1 MTRVTEKQGCQLK
14 NLNCNEI
21 RIHCIIWLKCSIYWR
36 YSPSIKSLAKMPLG
50 HFVTTIEMTD
60 YSGQKPMEPTSRFAK
75 GWKMKAISES
85 VSFFSK
91 IISLTSNC
99 QLRRS
104 KYLTVGRIVFRL
116 FHPEKTEHRVVVLY
130 STWFFVIFGS
140 PTIRVPGIP
149 SEWGINCDWFDHDG
163 SSSVYS
169 CLGFQYIRT
178 ISLLLFQV
186 SKSKGA

>member
-21 RIHCIIWLKCSIYWR
+21 RIHCIIWLKCSIHWR
-36 YSPSIKSLAKMPLG
+36 YSPSIKSLAKMLLG

-85 VSFFSK
+85 VSFFFENY
-91 IISLTSNC
+91 IVDV
-99 QLRRS
+99 QLSAETFEIFNRRS
-104 KYLTVGRIVFRL
+104 DCFQVISPRKNGTQSGRFVSD
-116 FHPEKTEHRVVVLY
+116 VV
-130 STWFFVIFGS
+130 FVIFGS